1 MEKTFK
7 IDRVIIDTG
16 IIFALSDK
24 KDSWHNRSVDFLTDF
39 RGNLIVPSTV
49 IPEACYLLNTFLGQS
64 AETQFVK
71 SLANREIT
79 IEHFSTVDLTRCI
92 EVLNKYEDHNIGLVD
107 ATLIAISERL
117 KVTKILTTDRKH
129 FSIIKPNH
137 CKLFTLLP

>member
-7 IDRVIIDTG
+7 IDAVIIDTG

-24 KDSWHNRSVDFLTDF
+24 KDSWHNRSVDFFTDF
-39 RGNLIVPSTV
+39 NGKLIIPSTV

-64 AETQFVK
+64 AEIKFIN

-79 IEHFSTVDLTRCI
+79 IEHFSIVDLTRCI
-92 EVLNKYEDHNIGLVD
+92 EVLTKYEDHNIGFVD

-117 KVTKILTTDRKH
+117 KATKILTTDRKH

>member
-1 MEKTFK
+1 MEKAFK
-7 IDRVIIDTG
+7 IDKVIIDTG

-39 RGNLIVPSTV
+39 SGNLIVPSTV

-64 AETQFVK
+64 AEIQFIN
-71 SLANREIT
+71 SLANREIA
-79 IEHFSTVDLTRCI
+79 IEHFSIADLTRCI
-92 EVLNKYEDHNIGLVD
+92 EVLTKYEDHNIGFVD